1 MLERLKSLQDNLGGS
16 IHLSNCPFYETEIQI
31 KYFQWELTVYSEVGC
46 KCRTQRAFQR
56 VHMKKKKECKDLTDN
71 FSSGLDADIIFW
83 GLPWQS
89 SG

>member
-31 KYFQWELTVYSEVGC
+31 KYFQWELMVYSEMGC
-46 KCRTQRAFQR
+46 KYR
-56 VHMKKKKECKDLTDN
+56 VHSKEFIEKKECKYLTDN
-71 FSSGLDADIIFW
+71 FSCGLDADIIFW
-83 GLPWQS
+83 GLSWQS